1 VQIFWVLPVAESLKN
16 ELAQSCH
23 SAQKT
28 NFRGAQQL
36 LRHHVDFILE
46 SKELGFNARVTQTLC
61 SAHDPWHDLQ
71 INVCGPQAPLGE
83 K

>member
-1 VQIFWVLPVAESLKN
+1 MTIKLGDRSFALQPSAR
-16 ELAQSCH
+16 
-23 SAQKT
+23 AQKT

-36 LRHHVDFILE
+36 LRQHVDFISE

-61 SAHDPWHDLQ
+61 SAHDSWHDSQ
-71 INVCGPQAPLGE
+71 INVCGPQAALGE